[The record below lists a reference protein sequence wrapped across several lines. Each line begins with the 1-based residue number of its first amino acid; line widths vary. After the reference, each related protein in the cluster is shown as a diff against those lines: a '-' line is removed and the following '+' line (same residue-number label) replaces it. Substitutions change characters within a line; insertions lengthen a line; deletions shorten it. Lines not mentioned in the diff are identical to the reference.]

1 MALITRPANVIF
13 QEAGRW
19 RLSTT
24 TPATGRALNGR
35 RQTFY
40 AESRVWMNTYLVD
53 KAWFDENEG
62 EYLAFLDDLFGP
74 ANRFT
79 LPIYNRT
86 PSSLDLTWLWREI
99 GISEADIAAG
109 HTHFSDET
117 GFSDGSGF
125 ALPDGADPVFGA
137 DAAVGATTVTLTG
150 LVAEILWV
158 GAGFSVNGFYYRV
171 AENTAGVMRINPPLR
186 AAITAGTVAKVGVP
200 QIQVQFV
207 DDEAAKAAHEFSAIG
222 GPYTLSVLEAF
233 ER

>member
-1 MALITRPANVIF
+1 MALIDVPAGLQFYCTGN
-13 QEAGRW
+13 W
-19 RLSTT
+19 RLTTT
-24 TPATGRALNGR
+24 TPTPGVSLNGR
-35 RQTFY
+35 RQMFY
-40 AESRVWMNTYLVD
+40 AENRVWAAKYAVER
-53 KAWFDENEG
+53 AWDDRNEG

-86 PSSLDLTWLWREI
+86 PSSLDLDWLWREI

-200 QIQVQFV
+200 EIQVQFV
-207 DDEAAKAAHEFSAIG
+207 DDEAAKAAHEFSQIG
-222 GPYTLSVLEAF
+222 GPYTLSVIEAS
-233 ER
+233 R